1 MSENTNPEV
10 AEVEDTDDEAEL
22 RQRRS
27 LAATQPNLGGWH
39 PHHPPIFGAK
49 A

>member
-22 RQRRS
+22 DFESGLEDEDEDGDEDGIQ
-27 LAATQPNLGGWH
+27 ND
-39 PHHPPIFGAK
+39 
-49 A
+49 